1 MCQIEI
7 GLSSQGCC
15 LTSARSQRRL
25 STIYPQ
31 TTKISN
37 TEPEQV
43 PKTYDSQAN
52 IIFGEQTTTFPVHL
66 ALLK

>member
-7 GLSSQGCC
+7 GLKSQGCC
-15 LTSARSQRRL
+15 LTGARL
-25 STIYPQ
+25 PEKPMIYPR

-37 TEPEQV
+37 TEPERL

-52 IIFGEQTTTFPVHL
+52 FQ
-66 ALLK
+66 